1 MKQQILVP
9 NMVYKFMEPKYL
21 KKIQDDKKIFINFL
35 GNYSTDKYG
44 NAIGDDDEGKLNISV
59 EINNHILGDG
69 NESDLDHY
77 MNNFF
82 TKGDPNEK
90 LQITGGTFL
99 TQNFDNNFYNYCV
112 ALEYR
117 EEIRKEFGG
126 AVMVIRNFPKF
137 IEELNKKLKKRKIGF
152 VSAEQCEYVVNRE
165 KIYTQNNFRY
175 ENPATIKESKYEYQ
189 QEYRLLWKP
198 FSGIKITKP
207 IEVYCPKALEYCTF
221 HF

>member
-1 MKQQILVP
+1 
-9 NMVYKFMEPKYL
+9 
-21 KKIQDDKKIFINFL
+21 
-35 GNYSTDKYG
+35 
-44 NAIGDDDEGKLNISV
+44 
-59 EINNHILGDG
+59 
-69 NESDLDHY
+69 
-77 MNNFF
+77 
-82 TKGDPNEK
+82 
-90 LQITGGTFL
+90 
-99 TQNFDNNFYNYCV
+99 
-112 ALEYR
+112 
-117 EEIRKEFGG
+117 
-126 AVMVIRNFPKF
+126 MVIRNFPKF